1 MGQLQP
7 SSSSQQTF
15 DLNRKI
21 FRQKS
26 FFLHI
31 SPKEMTKVSPI
42 FFLGQIFFLSE
53 TSSGQKSSE
62 EKN

>member
-21 FRQKS
+21 FRKKV

-31 SPKEMTKVSPI
+31 SPKKMTKVSPI
-42 FFLGQIFFLSE
+42 FFLGQIFFCL
-53 TSSGQKSSE
+53 KRHLVKKVLKK
-62 EKN
+62 KN